1 MWRGI
6 YIIYELRRRYRNH
19 LIIGKYVLPQF
30 ATVSYL
36 FSSVYSPTLFSH
48 LSRSLLHISL
58 AVSFNF
64 CHLFLSLSNMIDEY
78 FHSTL
83 FILFTFFIS
92 AKP

>member
-36 FSSVYSPTLFSH
+36 FSSVYSPTLSSH
-48 LSRSLLHISL
+48 LSRSLLHILL

-64 CHLFLSLSNMIDEY
+64 CHLSLSIMIDEY

-83 FILFTFFIS
+83 FILFMFFIS